1 MAIKNIFF
9 SLLLLFIHLQLL
21 SQVDT
26 MTKHT
31 TINDS
36 LELEEVLQA
45 AMNEN
50 EPDSVLNCKHQTD
63 SLVKLLEKKSEQLK
77 YIEDSLTG
85 CIKRNRTLH
94 DSAVLRNTE
103 NILIKDSI
111 RKATA
116 KLDSMAMEQY
126 RVKRSRAVL
135 ADSLVQLHFILDSL
149 DSAARHYYEKTK
161 SLQPL
166 NEELSSQI
174 ELLQSKIDDQG
185 AMLNEQIEK
194 IREKEQLFAEKEQ
207 IYQKAIQES
216 KIDLVKLQGQLQSKN
231 SELHGKGREIELLA
245 QSIEERKQSIEKQ
258 NQEIDAIRQ
267 RREKVTHRLDTLRN
281 YLQETEKEL
290 IVTKEKLKYAEQD
303 VSRLKKQIHDLTN
316 KKKTIRLVQGM
327 AIRNFRTPLY
337 SLNPESS
344 DNPDEYVISNENG
357 GDYEFDFVTGAT
369 FRLLDIGSDEGKFTS
384 DVGFFMGFGGKN
396 LFKNFYIGPNI
407 KLFDVIHI
415 NAGLNIAEFRML
427 KSGFNE
433 GDRVPQGTSIPTVS
447 EWKLSPYFGLTF
459 DFSLITSIAGKL

>member
-1 MAIKNIFF
+1 MTIRNILFTL
-9 SLLLLFIHLQLL
+9 SLLFFQSQLL
-21 SQVDT
+21 SQAD
-26 MTKHT
+26 T
-31 TINDS
+31 TITNADTNDS

-45 AMNEN
+45 AMTDD
-50 EPDSVLNCKHQTD
+50 EPDSVLNRKHESD
-63 SLVKLLEKKSEQLK
+63 SLVKLLEQKSQKLK

-85 CIKRNRTLH
+85 CVERNRALH
-94 DSAVLRNTE
+94 DSAVHRNTE
-103 NILIKDSI
+103 NSWLKDSI
-111 RKATA
+111 RFATA
-116 KLDSMAMEQY
+116 ALDSMVTELH
-126 RVKRSRAVL
+126 RVKRSRGAL
-135 ADSLVQLHFILDSL
+135 SDSLAQLHFTLDSL

-166 NEELSSQI
+166 NEELSQQI
-174 ELLQSKIDDQG
+174 ELLQSKIDEQG

-194 IREKEQLFAEKEQ
+194 IREKEQLFAEKEM

-216 KIDLVKLQGQLQSKN
+216 KIDLVKLEGQLQSKN

-258 NQEIDAIRQ
+258 NQEIDAIRE
-267 RREKVTHRLDTLRN
+267 RREKVAHRLDTLRN
-281 YLQETEKEL
+281 HLQETEKQL
-290 IVTKEKLKYAEQD
+290 VVTKEKLKYAELD

-327 AIRNFRTPLY
+327 AIRNFRSPLY

-369 FRLLDIGSDEGKFTS
+369 FRLLDIGSEEGKYTS
-384 DVGFFMGFGGKN
+384 DVGFFLGFGGKN
-396 LFKNFYIGPNI
+396 LFKNFYLGPNI